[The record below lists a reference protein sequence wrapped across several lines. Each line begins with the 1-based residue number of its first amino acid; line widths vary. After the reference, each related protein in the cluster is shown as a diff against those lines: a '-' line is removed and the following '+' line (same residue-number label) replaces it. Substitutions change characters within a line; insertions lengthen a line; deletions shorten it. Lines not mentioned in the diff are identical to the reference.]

1 MDNKWLRGAVPA
13 LMIHCSIGF
22 VYCWSLFKN
31 EIASYIGETVPNVEW
46 AFSLAIF
53 FLGMS
58 AAFGGNLV
66 EKNVRKSA
74 LMSLIFFCS
83 GLLGTALSVH
93 FKSLIG
99 LYLSYGVIMGIGLGI
114 GYLTPVKTLMLWF
127 KDNKGLATGIAI
139 MGFGLA
145 KFLASPLINFLMD
158 ITSLENMFLI
168 LSALYVC
175 PMLIGYI
182 FIKKPDYADE
192 YKGETVSLKD
202 AFKIIL
208 NKTYLA
214 IWFVFFV
221 NITCGLALISQEKP
235 ILEFIGFSGAVIGL
249 ISGLTALFNSI
260 GRLGYSTLSDKMND
274 RSTVYSIIFLSCF
287 VTCILCFGTLEY
299 MIDTLMWTIIV
310 LITLIV
316 VNLGYGGGF
325 STLPSLLSDKFG
337 MKQVSIIHGFA
348 LSAWAW
354 AGLCGNQLAVYMV
367 SHYHGYNELLIV
379 LGVLFFFNFIVT
391 WLLIRNKKDKYKK

>member
-1 MDNKWLRGAVPA
+1 MENKWLRGAVPA

-31 EIASYIGETVPNVEW
+31 EIAMNMGESIGNVEW

-74 LMSLIFFCS
+74 LLSLIFFCS
-83 GLLGTALSVH
+83 GLFGTALSIRYN
-93 FKSLIG
+93 SLIG
-99 LYLSYGVIMGIGLGI
+99 LYLSYGVVMGIGLGI

-145 KFLASPLINFLMD
+145 KFIASPLINYLMD
-158 ITSLENMFLI
+158 ITSLEYMFLI
-168 LSALYVC
+168 LCALYIC

-182 FIKKPDYADE
+182 FIKKPNDAE
-192 YKGETVSLKD
+192 AFKGTPVTIKDSL
-202 AFKIIL
+202 KIIL

-214 IWFVFFV
+214 IWFVFFI

-235 ILEFIGFSGAVIGL
+235 LLETIGFSGAIIGM
-249 ISGLTALFNSI
+249 IAGLTALFNSI
-260 GRLGYSTLSDKMND
+260 GRLGYSTLSDKLKD
-274 RSTVYSIIFLSCF
+274 RSTVYSIIFASCF
-287 VTCILCFGTLEY
+287 LVCILCYVALTQSV
-299 MIDTLMWTIIV
+299 DTLIWTIMV
-310 LITLIV
+310 LTTLLV

-337 MKQVSIIHGFA
+337 MKQVSVIHGFA

-354 AGLCGNQLAVYMV
+354 AGLCGNQLAVFMV
-367 SHYHGYNELLIV
+367 DRYDSYNQLLVV
-379 LGVLFFFNFIVT
+379 LGVLYLISLIVT
-391 WLLIRNKKDKYKK
+391 FTLIRNQR

>member
-1 MDNKWLRGAVPA
+1 MDNKWLRGALPA

-31 EIASYIGETVPNVEW
+31 EIAVLMNEPVANVEW

-66 EKNVRKSA
+66 EKNVKKSSM
-74 LMSLIFFCS
+74 LSLIFFCG
-83 GLLGTALSVH
+83 GLFGTALSIH
-93 FKSLIG
+93 YQSLIG
-99 LYLSYGVIMGIGLGI
+99 LFLSYGVIMGIGLGI

-145 KFLASPLINFLMD
+145 KFIASPMIEYLMS
-158 ITSLENMFLI
+158 ITSLEMMFII
-168 LSALYVC
+168 LGTLYIC
-175 PMLIGYI
+175 PMLVGHI
-182 FIKKPDYADE
+182 FIKKPDYASDFV
-192 YKGETVSLKD
+192 GSPVNLKS
-202 AFKIIL
+202 AMKLIM

-214 IWFVFFV
+214 IWFVFFI

-235 ILEFIGFSGAVIGL
+235 ILEFIGIGSAVIGM
-249 ISGLTALFNSI
+249 IAGLTALFNSI
-260 GRLGYSTLSDKMND
+260 GRLGYSTVSDKMKD
-274 RSTVYSIIFLSCF
+274 RSTVYSIIFVSSALVCF
-287 VTCILCFGTLEY
+287 LCFGGFAIDESTMLWTVLVLLTLA
-299 MIDTLMWTIIV
+299 
-310 LITLIV
+310 V

-337 MKQVSIIHGFA
+337 MEQVSIIHGFA

-367 SHYHGYNELLIV
+367 NKYGDYNELLLV
-379 LGVLFFFNFIVT
+379 LGILYSISLIVVLT
-391 WLLIRNKKDKYKK
+391 LIRNKRDK

>member
-1 MDNKWLRGAVPA
+1 MDNKWLRGALPA

-31 EIASYIGETVPNVEW
+31 EIAVIMEQPVSNVEW

-66 EKNVRKSA
+66 EKNVKKS
-74 LMSLIFFCS
+74 SLISMIFFCS
-83 GLLGTALSVH
+83 GLFGTALSIH
-93 FKSLIG
+93 YQSLVG
-99 LYLSYGVIMGIGLGI
+99 LFISYGVIMGIGLGI

-145 KFLASPLINFLMD
+145 KFIASPMIEYLMN
-158 ITSLENMFLI
+158 ITTLEMMFII
-168 LSALYVC
+168 LGTLYIC
-175 PMLIGYI
+175 PMLVGHI
-182 FIKKPDYADE
+182 FIKKPDYA
-192 YKGETVSLKD
+192 KD
-202 AFKIIL
+202 FVGTPVNLRSAWSMII

-214 IWFVFFV
+214 IWFVFFI

-235 ILEFIGFSGAVIGL
+235 ILEFIGMSSAVIGL
-249 ISGLTALFNSI
+249 IAGLTALFNSI

-274 RSTVYSIIFLSCF
+274 RSTVYSLIFISSAIVCFLS
-287 VTCILCFGTLEY
+287 FGGFAINNSTML
-299 MIDTLMWTIIV
+299 WTV
-310 LITLIV
+310 LILLTLGV

-337 MKQVSIIHGFA
+337 MEQVSIIHGFA

-367 SHYHGYNELLIV
+367 NRYGDYNELLLV
-379 LGVLFFFNFIVT
+379 LGVLYSISLLVT
-391 WLLIRNKKDKYKK
+391 ITLIRNKKDK